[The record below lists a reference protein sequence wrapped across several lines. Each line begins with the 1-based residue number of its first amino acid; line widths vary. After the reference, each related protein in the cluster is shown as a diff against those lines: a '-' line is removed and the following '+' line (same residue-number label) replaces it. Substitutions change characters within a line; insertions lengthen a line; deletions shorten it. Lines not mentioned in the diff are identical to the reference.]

1 MQLFVVLAAASKC
14 VFIYLAMQVDWKR
27 ILVASLS
34 VAGLHAFG
42 VAPLW
47 ENFWLT
53 DLFSVSPIYV
63 TM

>member
-1 MQLFVVLAAASKC
+1 MVLAAASKC
-14 VFIYLAMQVDWKR
+14 GFIYLEMQVDWKR

-34 VAGLHAFG
+34 VAGWHAFG

-53 DLFSVSPIYV
+53 ALFGVCPIYV
-63 TM
+63 VM